1 MKIKTRDMIL
11 IPMFAALTAI
21 GAFIKIPIPM
31 VPFTLQYLFCAYSG
45 VFLGAKHGLYSQL
58 LYVII
63 GLIGIPIFANGG
75 GPTYIFQPTFGYLL
89 GFIVCSYVIGRST
102 EKLKDIT
109 FIKILRPVLLGL
121 FWVYVIG
128 VSYLYMIINIYLKK
142 AMTVKSAILVGFVPY
157 IVSDLILSVIIAYS
171 AVRVIPIL
179 RKTNLTENQ
188 ILKNQAE

>member
-11 IPMFAALTAI
+11 ISMFAALTAI
-21 GAFIKIPIPM
+21 GAFIRIPIPV

-45 VFLGAKHGLYSQL
+45 VLLGAKHGLYSQL

-63 GLIGIPIFANGG
+63 GLMGIPIFANGG

-89 GFIVCSYVIGRST
+89 GFIVCSYVIGKST

-109 FIKILRPVLLGL
+109 FMKIIRPVLLGL

-128 VSYLYMIINIYLKK
+128 VSYLYIIVNIYLGK
-142 AMTVKSAILVGFVPY
+142 AMTVKSAIAVGFAPY
-157 IVSDLILSVIIAYS
+157 IISDLILSAIIAYS
-171 AVRVIPIL
+171 AVRVIPVL
-179 RKTNLTENQ
+179 RRTVFIENQ
-188 ILKNQAE
+188 KLEDQAE

>member
-11 IPMFAALTAI
+11 ISMFAALTAI
-21 GAFIKIPIPM
+21 GAFIRIPIPV

-45 VFLGAKHGLYSQL
+45 VLLGAKHGLYSQL

-63 GLIGIPIFANGG
+63 GLMGIPIFANGG

-89 GFIVCSYVIGRST
+89 GFIVCSYVIGKST

-109 FIKILRPVLLGL
+109 FMKIIRPVLLGL

-128 VSYLYMIINIYLKK
+128 VSYLYIIVNIYLGKS
-142 AMTVKSAILVGFVPY
+142 MTVKSAIAVGFAPY
-157 IVSDLILSVIIAYS
+157 IISDLILSAIIAYS
-171 AVRVIPIL
+171 AVRVIPVL
-179 RKTNLTENQ
+179 RRTVFIENQ
-188 ILKNQAE
+188 KLEDQAE

>member
-45 VFLGAKHGLYSQL
+45 VFLGAKFGLYSQL

-89 GFIVCSYVIGRST
+89 GFILCSYVIGRLT

-109 FIKILRPVLLGL
+109 FMKILRPVLLGL
-121 FWVYVIG
+121 FWVYLIG
-128 VSYLYMIINIYLKK
+128 VSYLYMIINIYLGK
-142 AMTVKSAILVGFVPY
+142 AMTVKSAIAVGFAPY

-179 RKTNLTENQ
+179 RKTTLIENQ
-188 ILKNQAE
+188 ILKDQAE

>member
-45 VFLGAKHGLYSQL
+45 VFLGAKFGLYSQL

-89 GFIVCSYVIGRST
+89 GFILCSYVIGRLT

-109 FIKILRPVLLGL
+109 FMKILRPVLLGL

-128 VSYLYMIINIYLKK
+128 VSYLYMIINIYLGK
-142 AMTVKSAILVGFVPY
+142 AMTVKSAIAVGFAPY

-179 RKTNLTENQ
+179 RKTTLIENQ
-188 ILKNQAE
+188 ILKDQAE